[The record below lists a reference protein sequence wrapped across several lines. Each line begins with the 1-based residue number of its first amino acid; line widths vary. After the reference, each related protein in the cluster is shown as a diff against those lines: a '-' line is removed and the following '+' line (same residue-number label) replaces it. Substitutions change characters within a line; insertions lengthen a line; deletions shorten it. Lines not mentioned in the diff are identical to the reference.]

1 MLESVKTKG
10 MTVTEFSRDE
20 RVRMREQLKP
30 VTEKYTRELG
40 AELVQEFYGEIA
52 KARASLAGK

>member
-1 MLESVKTKG
+1 VKTKG